1 MRIEFTFSRSPE
13 YFRQQ
18 LKADA
23 KRAVRRDVL
32 RAVVLAVVG
41 VVFVFISQG
50 EGVALVVGAVALLAA
65 LSLPWRAWQV
75 FKAAVT
81 VPAAWCGPRSWV
93 VTDEGVESST
103 DLTSTRWSWQAVLRV
118 EERPNAY
125 LLWQDGPAMFDLPRE
140 PLTAVE
146 DAEIRAFLLDRG
158 LLRP

>member
-13 YFRQQ
+13 YFREQ
-18 LKADA
+18 LKIDA
-23 KRAVRRDVL
+23 KRTVRRTLL
-32 RAVVLAVVG
+32 RALALAVMG
-41 VVFVFISQG
+41 VIFVFISQG
-50 EGVALVVGAVALLAA
+50 EGAALVVGAVAVLGA
-65 LSLPWRAWQV
+65 LFLPLTAWRM

-81 VPAAWCGPRSWV
+81 VPTAWCGPRSWV
-93 VTDEGVESST
+93 VTDEGAESST
-103 DLTSTRWSWQAVLRV
+103 ELTSLRWSWQAVFRV

-146 DAEIRAFLLDRG
+146 DAEIRAFMLDRG